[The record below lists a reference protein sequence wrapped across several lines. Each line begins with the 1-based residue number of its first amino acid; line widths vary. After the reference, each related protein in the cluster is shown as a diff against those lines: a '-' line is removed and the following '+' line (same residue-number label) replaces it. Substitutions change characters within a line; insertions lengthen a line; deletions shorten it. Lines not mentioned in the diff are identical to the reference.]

1 MAAASTT
8 NLASILK
15 TIWPQSDITD
25 LFYDD
30 SPLFAMLP
38 KDTTW
43 AGQNRVVA
51 VQYGQVNGRSASY
64 DKARTNAD
72 RSKVASMTISTSDNY
87 AVWQVEHK
95 LMILSRNDKGAIVR
109 AVERETKSAMK
120 KFKRSLAFMVYGNG
134 GGALGQIASIATSGS
149 NTIYTVK
156 DPRTLRYI
164 EEGDVLAL
172 STADGTSGSLRSGTM
187 TVTGVDVDA
196 GTFTILTAGAISG
209 AAANDYI
216 FVDGDFG
223 KVMYGLNAYLPTST
237 PTTTIWG
244 MTRTANPQRLG
255 GIRVG
260 GKGLL
265 IQEAVKKA
273 LVKAKD
279 AGASVSHIFMSSN
292 DFLNL
297 ELALGTTVRRTDEKV
312 SANVGFTGIEFSY
325 GSSKPVKVFLDP
337 DCPSGLVYGLQM
349 DTWTLASAGEYP
361 DFLTMDGNKFD
372 LLQSS
377 SLTSPTFEGRIGGY
391 AQLYTDA
398 PGFNFVLNLN
408 A

>member
-1 MAAASTT
+1 MAAANVT
-8 NLASILK
+8 NLGAILK

-25 LFYDD
+25 LFFDD

-38 KDTTW
+38 KDTNWT
-43 AGQNRVVA
+43 GENRVVA
-51 VQYGQVNGRSASY
+51 VQYGQVNGRSSAY
-64 DKARTNAD
+64 DKARTNSD
-72 RSKVASMTISTSDNY
+72 KSKVAKMTISTADNF

-95 LMILSRNDKGAIVR
+95 LISLSRNDKGSIVR

-134 GGALGQIASIATSGS
+134 GGAIGQVASVST
-149 NTIYTVK
+149 NTFTVK
-156 DPRTLRYI
+156 DSRSLRYI

-172 STADGTSGSLRSGTM
+172 STTDGSAGGSPTRSGTM
-187 TVTGVDVDA
+187 KVTGVDIDA
-196 GTFTILTAGAISG
+196 GTFTVDSAISG

-216 FVDGDFG
+216 FIDGDFG
-223 KVMYGLNAYLPTST
+223 VCLKGLSAYVPTSA
-237 PTTTIWG
+237 PTTTLWG
-244 MTRTANPQRLG
+244 MTRTTNPQRLG

-292 DFLNL
+292 DYLNL
-297 ELALGTTVRRTDEKV
+297 ELALGTSVRRTDEKV
-312 SANVGFTGIEFSY
+312 SANVGFTGIEFQY

-337 DCPSGLVYGLQM
+337 DCPTGLVYGLQM

-361 DFLTMDGNKFD
+361 DFLTMDGTKFD
-372 LLQSS
+372 LLQSG
-377 SLTSPTFEGRIGGY
+377 TAPTFEGRIGGY